1 MPSEQNHNLRI
12 AIIFIVTGAAFAAA
26 CNILAKI
33 AQSDLLGEPLH
44 PLQVSQ
50 GRFLFAF
57 LIISSFTIIRRPKFT
72 KPNLPVH
79 VFRTFCG
86 YSGVSLM
93 FTAAALIPIS
103 DATALG
109 FLNPIFGLFFAIP
122 ILKEKVGKLRWL
134 ATVIGFVGAMILIRP
149 TNSTFDPGAIF
160 AVIAALSIGL
170 ELVLIKFLTGKEKTV
185 QILLIN
191 NAIGLTISTLVMIN
205 FWAPP
210 TMMQW
215 ILLAGIGIF
224 MITTQTCNIY
234 ALRNADASFIVPFT
248 FSTLIFVSI
257 YDYLI
262 FSSYPDYI
270 SVLGAAV
277 IISGVGLIAWQEIKK
292 HKKIV

>member
-1 MPSEQNHNLRI
+1 MPSEQKHNLQI
-12 AIIFIVTGAAFAAA
+12 AIFFIVTGSAFGAA

-33 AQSDLLGEPLH
+33 AQSELLGAPLH
-44 PLQVSQ
+44 PLQVSN

-57 LIISSFTIIRRPKFT
+57 LTISSFVIIQRPTFT
-72 KPNLPVH
+72 KPNLPLH
-79 VFRTFCG
+79 IFRTFCG
-86 YSGVSLM
+86 YSGISLM
-93 FTAAALIPIS
+93 FAATALIPIS

-122 ILKEKVGKLRWL
+122 ILKEKIGKLRWL
-134 ATVIGFVGAMILIRP
+134 ATAIGFVGAMILIRP
-149 TNSTFDPGAIF
+149 TNSTFEPGAIF
-160 AVIAALSIGL
+160 ALIAALSIGL
-170 ELVLIKFLTGKEKTV
+170 ELILIKFLTGKEKPV

-191 NAIGLTISTLVMIN
+191 NTIGLTISTLVMIN

-215 ILLAGIGIF
+215 IVLAAIGIF

-248 FSTLIFVSI
+248 FSSLIFVSI
-257 YDYLI
+257 YDYFI

-270 SVLGAAV
+270 SILGAAV
-277 IISGVGLIAWQEIKK
+277 ILSGVGLIAWQEIKK
-292 HKKIV
+292 QKK